1 MGETEKEAAALGQ
14 KLSILEHI
22 PRVGI
27 SIRAK
32 VCLISLWNCRLNVCT
47 QPLGLTAVSSVNRV
61 VAASNFRPVEGS
73 SGTSPGERC
82 KR

>member
-27 SIRAK
+27 SIRPK
-32 VCLISLWNCRLNVCT
+32 VRLM
-47 QPLGLTAVSSVNRV
+47 LLLT
-61 VAASNFRPVEGS
+61 
-73 SGTSPGERC
+73 
-82 KR
+82 